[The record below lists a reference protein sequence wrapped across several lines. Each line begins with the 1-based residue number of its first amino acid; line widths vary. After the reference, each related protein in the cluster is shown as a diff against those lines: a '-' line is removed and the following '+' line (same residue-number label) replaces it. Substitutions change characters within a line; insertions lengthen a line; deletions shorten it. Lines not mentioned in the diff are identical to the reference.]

1 MAIIGGT
8 LTYKTELDTSGV
20 KKAGSTVKSII
31 AGLGITKLISKA
43 MSTITSSVDDAIKR
57 VDTLNNFPKVMSN
70 LGISAE
76 KSSKAINKMSDKL
89 SGLPTTLDQG
99 AMAVQRFTSKNG
111 DVEKSTDIFLALN
124 NAILAGG
131 ASSEI
136 QATALEQISQAYAK
150 GKPDM
155 MEWRSMLTAMPAQLN
170 QVADAMGLGKN
181 GADELGE
188 GLRKGYISMDE
199 FMATIVKLNQK
210 GTKGFQSFEQQAKNS
225 TGGIATSIT
234 VAKTQIVKGVANILE
249 GLNKGLKEANL
260 PSIGEIVSIIGER
273 TKKSL
278 DTIAKNLPKV
288 IKTLKQVYE
297 WVVKNKIAIGA
308 LVTPIIVFVATFKTI
323 KTVISIINAVKNAM
337 ILLKAVMLANWIT
350 LVIAG
355 IVALVSA
362 FIYLWNTS
370 EDFRNF
376 WINLWEGIKET
387 LSNVVNAI
395 VGFFTETIPNGI
407 NTAIEFFVNIGES
420 IKTFFTKTIPQFVS
434 DGINAIIT
442 FFKELPNKLAYW
454 FGYAVGT
461 AFQFGVEL
469 THWIVTEMPKII
481 GKIVEFFK
489 QLPGK
494 IWNFFVD
501 IINKANSWGSTLV
514 RKGILIGTNFVNGVI
529 NFFKQLPGKIWN
541 ILTDSF
547 NKVKKWGSDLIENA
561 KKIAKDVFDAI
572 VDTLGKIPEKV
583 AQIGKDIIDGLWN
596 GIKGAKD
603 ALVEGVKGLGGSIVD
618 GFKSALRIGSPS
630 RVMRDEVGQWI
641 PKGLAVGIDMNAD
654 SVKNSLNDMYEEM
667 NKTIKIENAKLNFD
681 VMSNNAYNKSLQLPA
696 IIDLSANFEGTVPV
710 ELNLDGEKIY
720 DNQQKISLRKS
731 IQYGGVQ

>member
-1 MAIIGGT
+1 MAIVGGT
-8 LTYKTELDTSGV
+8 LTYKTELDTSGI
-20 KKAGSTVKSII
+20 KKAGSTVKNIV
-31 AGLGITKLISKA
+31 AGLGITKMISKA
-43 MSTITSSVDDAIKR
+43 MDTIKSSTDDAIKR
-57 VDTLNNFPKVMSN
+57 FDTLNNFPKVMSN
-70 LGISAE
+70 LGISAD
-76 KSSKAINKMSDKL
+76 KSSKSIKKMSDKL
-89 SGLPTTLDQG
+89 AGLPTTLDQG

-111 DVEKSTDIFLALN
+111 NVEKSTDIFLALN

-170 QVADAMGLGKN
+170 QVAQAMGYGKN
-181 GADELGE
+181 GADKLGE
-188 GLRKGYISMDE
+188 ALRKGDVSMDK
-199 FMATIVKLNQK
+199 FMATIVKLNKK

-249 GLNKGLKEANL
+249 ELNKGLKEANL

-395 VGFFTETIPNGI
+395 VRFFTETIPNGI

-442 FFKELPNKLAYW
+442 FFKELPNKLAFY

-529 NFFKQLPGKIWN
+529 NFFNQLPGKILY
-541 ILTDSF
+541 ILIDVF
-547 NKVKKWGSDLIENA
+547 NKIKKWGSDFVKKA
-561 KKIAKDVFDAI
+561 KEIAGDVLTSI
-572 VDTLGKIPEKV
+572 VETFKQIPQKML
-583 AQIGKDIIDGLWN
+583 QIGRDIIQGLWN

-603 ALVEGVKGLGGSIVD
+603 ILIEGVKGLGGSIVD